1 MERVTQ
7 MAHQQVAVFGMS
19 EAIGPL
25 SFGSGDDNQLFR
37 PYSEKTAQL
46 IDHEVNSIVAASYAR
61 SVALLQEHVAKLH
74 ALAEALLEKEVIGS
88 EDLVR
93 ILGPRM
99 EKSKEYMEFI
109 DVHWGD
115 VPSRAN
121 VSKDDPPPKDE
132 GKDEPGE
139 TGQAMPAPA

>member
-1 MERVTQ
+1 
-7 MAHQQVAVFGMS
+7 MS

-25 SFGSGDDNQLFR
+25 SFGGGDDNQLFR

-46 IDHEVNSIVAASYAR
+46 IDHEVNAIVATSYAR
-61 SVALLQEHVAKLH
+61 SCALLKKHKDKLH
-74 ALAEALLEKEVIGS
+74 ALAEELLAKEVISS

-99 EKSKEYMEFI
+99 DKSKEYMEFI

-121 VSKDDPPPKDE
+121 VKDEPPPPSEGE

-139 TGQAMPAPA
+139 TGQAVPAPA